1 MPEGLTHCLTGLRV
15 LDFTRALA
23 GPTCA
28 RMLAEMGADVIK
40 VEPGPR
46 GDLSRSASV
55 FRNKRSLFFVQH
67 NRGKKSLCV
76 NLRDPRGMALIVEL
90 ISQVDVVVENFRP
103 GVMAGMGLGYDRLK
117 EIKPDIILCSVSALG
132 QSGPLAH
139 KPGYDYIAQAYAGV
153 TSMIGDKDE
162 APYIPLVGLG
172 DVATGVHGA
181 LAVLAALRHRDRTGR
196 GQHLDVALLDVYY
209 NFHEVNVHQVRASEG
224 AIKPTRVGRHMTY
237 LMPGGVFKG
246 TNGYLVIMGF
256 FHHWADMCKAM
267 GRPDLLEDPR
277 YNTDPARLERR
288 DEVVKIIEAW
298 LQTFPDTPSAVAH
311 LETYDVPV
319 APVLSVEE
327 TLSHSHLRERGT
339 VRTIY
344 DPVYDGEL
352 DVPGF
357 PLKFS
362 EFPEELPL
370 QAPTLGQHNTEILT
384 NYLGRTPEEV
394 QRLKAAGVLI
404 EKPI

>member
-1 MPEGLTHCLTGLRV
+1 MPEGINHCLTGLRV

-40 VEPGPR
+40 VESAPH
-46 GDLSRSASV
+46 GDLSRGASV
-55 FRNKRSLFFVQH
+55 FRNKRSVFFVQH
-67 NRGKKSLCV
+67 NRGKKSFCV
-76 NLRDPRGMALIVEL
+76 NLRDPRGMALVAEL
-90 ISQVDVVVENFRP
+90 VRHVDVVVENFKP
-103 GVMAGMGLGYDRLK
+103 GVMAEMGLSYERLK
-117 EIKPDIILCSVSALG
+117 ELKPDIILCSISALG
-132 QSGPLAH
+132 QTGPLAH

-172 DVATGVHGA
+172 DVSTGVHGA

-209 NFHEVNVHQVRASEG
+209 HFHEVNVHQVKASDG
-224 AIKPTRVGRHMTY
+224 KIKPTRVGRHMTY
-237 LMPGGVFKG
+237 LCPGGVFRG
-246 TNGYLVIMGF
+246 NGGHVVIMGF
-256 FHHWADMCKAM
+256 FHHWPDFCRAM
-267 GRPDLLEDPR
+267 ERPDLVDDPR
-277 YNTDPARLERR
+277 YCNDLVRLERR
-288 DEVVKIIEAW
+288 EEVVKLIEDW
-298 LQTFPDTPSAVAH
+298 LQTFPDVQSAVAH
-311 LETYDVPV
+311 MERFNVPV

-327 TLSHSHLRERGT
+327 TLTHPHLRQRGT
-339 VRTIY
+339 VRTIA
-344 DPVYDGEL
+344 DPIHAGEI

-370 QAPTLGQHNTEILT
+370 TAPTLGQHNDEVLT
-384 NYLGRTPEEV
+384 RYLGRTAEDV
-394 QRLKAAGVLI
+394 QKLREAGVLV
-404 EKPI
+404 EARR

>member
-1 MPEGLTHCLTGLRV
+1 MPEAFTHCLTGLRV

-28 RMLAEMGADVIK
+28 RMLAEMGAEVIK
-40 VEPGPR
+40 VEPYPG
-46 GDLSRSASV
+46 GDLSRGASV

-90 ISQVDVVVENFRP
+90 IPKVDVVVENFRP
-103 GVMAGMGLGYDRLK
+103 GVMASTGLGYERLK
-117 EIKPDIILCSVSALG
+117 ELKSDIILCSISALG
-132 QSGPLAH
+132 QRGPLAQ

-153 TSMIGDKDE
+153 TSMIGDKE
-162 APYIPLVGLG
+162 GAPYIPLVGLG

-196 GQHLDVALLDVYY
+196 GQHLDVSILDVYY
-209 NFHEVNVHQVRASEG
+209 NFHEVNVHQVRASKG
-224 AIKPTRVGRHMTY
+224 ALKPTRVGRHMTY

-256 FHHWADMCKAM
+256 FHHWPDMCKAM
-267 GRPDLLEDPR
+267 GRPEMIEDSR
-277 YNTDPARLERR
+277 YSTDMARLERR
-288 DEVVKIIEAW
+288 DEVVKIIEDW
-298 LQTFPDTPSAVAH
+298 LQTFPDVPSAVAH
-311 LETYDVPV
+311 LEKFDVPV

-327 TLSHSHLRERGT
+327 TLTYPHLRDRGT

-357 PLKFS
+357 PIKFS
-362 EFPEELPL
+362 EFPEEAPL
-370 QAPTLGQHNTEILT
+370 QAPTIGQHNAEILT
-384 NYLGRTPEEV
+384 KYLGRTTEEV
-394 QRLKAAGVLI
+394 KKLQAAGVLM
-404 EKPI
+404 EQRR

>member
-28 RMLAEMGADVIK
+28 RMLAEMGADVVK
-40 VEPGPR
+40 VEPAPK
-46 GDLSRSASV
+46 GDMSRNASM
-55 FRNKRSLFFVQH
+55 FRNRRSLFFVQH

-76 NLRDPRGMALIVEL
+76 NLRDPRAIALIVEL
-90 ISQVDVVVENFRP
+90 IAKVDVVVENFRP
-103 GVMAGMGLGYDRLK
+103 GVMAGMGLGYERLK
-117 EIKPDIILCSVSALG
+117 EIKPDIILCSISALG
-132 QSGPLAH
+132 QSGPLAQ

-172 DVATGVHGA
+172 DVSTGVHGA
-181 LAVLAALRHRDRTGR
+181 LAVLAALRHRDQTGK

-224 AIKPTRVGRHMTY
+224 TIRPTRVGRHMTY

-256 FHHWADMCKAM
+256 FHHWPDMCKAM
-267 GRPDLLEDPR
+267 ERPEMAEDSR
-277 YNTDPARLERR
+277 YSTDPARLERR
-288 DEVVKIIEAW
+288 DEVVKIIETW
-298 LQTFPDTPSAVAH
+298 LQTFPDMPSAVAH
-311 LETYDVPV
+311 LEKFDVPV

-327 TLSHSHLRERGT
+327 TLAHPHLRARGT
-339 VRTIY
+339 VRTIH

-357 PLKFS
+357 PIKFS

-370 QAPTLGQHNTEILT
+370 QAPTLGQHNAEILST
-384 NYLGRTPEEV
+384 YLGRTPEEV
-394 QRLKAAGVLI
+394 QQLKAAGVLV
-404 EKPI
+404 EKAY

>member
-1 MPEGLTHCLTGLRV
+1 MPEAFTHCLTGLRV

-23 GPTCA
+23 GPTCT
-28 RMLAEMGADVIK
+28 RMLAEMGAEVIK
-40 VEPGPR
+40 VEPYPG
-46 GDLSRSASV
+46 GDLSRGASV

-90 ISQVDVVVENFRP
+90 IPKVDIVVENFRP
-103 GVMAGMGLGYDRLK
+103 GVMARMGLGYERLQELK
-117 EIKPDIILCSVSALG
+117 SDIILCSISALG
-132 QSGPLAH
+132 QRGPLAQ

-153 TSMIGDKDE
+153 TSMIGDKDG

-196 GQHLDVALLDVYY
+196 GQHLDVSILDVYY
-209 NFHEVNVHQVRASEG
+209 NFHEVNVHQVRASKG
-224 AIKPTRVGRHMTY
+224 ALKPTRVGRHMTY

-246 TNGYLVIMGF
+246 TDGYLVIMGF
-256 FHHWADMCKAM
+256 FHHWPDMCKAM
-267 GRPDLLEDPR
+267 GRPEMIEDPR
-277 YNTDPARLERR
+277 YSTDMARLERR
-288 DEVVKIIEAW
+288 DEVVKIIEDW
-298 LQTFPDTPSAVAH
+298 LQTFPDVPSAVAH
-311 LETYDVPV
+311 LEKFDVPV

-327 TLSHSHLRERGT
+327 TLTHPHLRDRGA

-357 PLKFS
+357 PIKFS
-362 EFPEELPL
+362 EFPEEAPL
-370 QAPTLGQHNTEILT
+370 QAPTIGQHNAEILT
-384 NYLGRTPEEV
+384 KYLGRTPEEV
-394 QRLKAAGVLI
+394 KKLQADGVLM
-404 EKPI
+404 EQRR